1 MIAIVC
7 IVSAAALLLW
17 PTSKPVDPLLVAEQ
31 APKKPKPRSRK
42 EPKS

>member
-1 MIAIVC
+1 MIALIC

-17 PTSKPVDPLLVAEQ
+17 PTKAEPQAAEAHPV
-31 APKKPKPRSRK
+31 KKSRPRSRK